1 MRKYRIRH
9 HFRLLN
15 KPIVFFFDAFRLKTF
30 RHIQFLQCAP
40 RGISSAMR
48 GPSTINTPSFS
59 RSRLFFLQTKQFFYL
74 YIRCTCNHFLTC
86 IFYLFF
92 MSNFSRISLEPI
104 TINISFSRSGSCG
117 LIATSIFPFL
127 IIPTTLIPRRSLTPR
142 STRLFPTP
150 VFAARRSLPYCNHL
164 KERSSPQ
171 NSFDTRLFTTRL
183 PISISGYTIRSAP
196 TLCRIAP

>member
-1 MRKYRIRH
+1 MRS
-9 HFRLLN
+9 
-15 KPIVFFFDAFRLKTF
+15 
-30 RHIQFLQCAP
+30 

-59 RSRLFFLQTKQFFYL
+59 RSRLFLLQTKQFFYL
-74 YIRCTCNHFLTC
+74 YIRCTCNHFSHLHFLSVFHVKFLKNIVRTDHDQ
-86 IFYLFF
+86 YFF
-92 MSNFSRISLEPI
+92 FA
-104 TINISFSRSGSCG
+104 RSGSCG

-142 STRLFPTP
+142 STRLFPTQ
-150 VFAARRSLPYCNHL
+150 FAARRSLPYCNHF
-164 KERSSPQ
+164 EREIQST
-171 NSFDTRLFTTRL
+171 NSFDTRLFATRL